1 LIDRKSYILYIPAG
15 LDLKARV
22 PLVVALHPA
31 ADARGMTGLWKKSA
45 DAYGWMVFA
54 SKEFRNGQDMP
65 RQLSEIAALL
75 NTDILVNYPVDR
87 RAIIAAGFSGGGMG
101 AHAFSFWYP
110 GLISAVVVNTGKMND
125 MFQELTDRYPEGKKA
140 VFIASPTDFRYREMK
155 HDCEILKKRRWETEW
170 IEFAG
175 GHMSAPPE
183 CYDEAALW
191 LNARLCTGTHMEGQG
206 NPVLRK
212 YGCSREDGRGL

>member
-1 LIDRKSYILYIPAG
+1 MIENSTRVNEAFAPKGKMIDRKSYILYIPST
-15 LDLKARV
+15 LDRKRRF

-31 ADARGMTGLWKKSA
+31 ADARCMTGLWKKSA
-45 DAYGWMVFA
+45 HAYGWMVFA

-101 AHAFSFWYP
+101 AHALSFWFP

-125 MFQELTDRYPEGKKA
+125 IFLELTDQYPEGKRA
-140 VFIASPTDFRYREMK
+140 VFIASSTDFRYTEMK
-155 HDCEILKKRRWETEW
+155 RDCEILKKRRWETKW
-170 IEFAG
+170 IEFKG
-175 GHMSAPPE
+175 GHMVAPPE
-183 CYDEAALW
+183 YYDEAALW
-191 LNARLCTGTHMEGQG
+191 LKTRLYTGPDM
-206 NPVLRK
+206 
-212 YGCSREDGRGL
+212 